1 MLFRFAGAVAV
12 PDAVAAAFGFGFGAA
27 TTGEG
32 VDGSGVG
39 GSSSTASTG
48 SPIVIVLGGGVATF
62 EVVVV
67 GTAGEATVALGA
79 GRFGSSVD
87 TAITAAA
94 VRSVMTPPTAAIP
107 MRAASVVFFAAGGIA
122 GRLRIGAR
130 PALMSFAV

>member
-48 SPIVIVLGGGVATF
+48 SPIVIVLGGVATF